1 MSVAVMKF
9 LPRLMRNLFSKPATR
24 NYPEEPRTYTDR
36 TRGHVGFDPSDCI
49 LCNICGKKC
58 PTKAIHA
65 DRSSRTVTIERMGC
79 IQCGYCVESC
89 PKSCLSMLPEYTQP
103 DVSKT
108 VDTFQV
114 PEKTKDPEDS
124 S

>member
-1 MSVAVMKF
+1 MNMAVMKF
-9 LPRLMRNLFSKPATR
+9 LPRLMRNMFSKPATR
-24 NYPEEPRTYTDR
+24 NYPEEPRTYTER

-65 DRSSRTVTIERMGC
+65 DKSARTVTIERMSC
-79 IQCGYCVESC
+79 VQCSYCVDSC
-89 PKSCLSMLPEYTQP
+89 PKHCLCMLPDYTEP

-108 VDTFQV
+108 VDSYKV
-114 PEKTKDPEDS
+114 AEKAKDTEGS
-124 S
+124 T

>member
-1 MSVAVMKF
+1 MAVMKF

-24 NYPEEPRTYTDR
+24 
-36 TRGHVGFDPSDCI
+36 
-49 LCNICGKKC
+49 KKC

-65 DRSSRTVTIERMGC
+65 DRSSRTVTIERTGC

>member
-1 MSVAVMKF
+1 MSMAVMKF

-108 VDTFQV
+108 VDTF
-114 PEKTKDPEDS
+114 
-124 S
+124 